1 MALTTNQ
8 IELAGTIDAYVQQIV
23 AGGGGDEEILRTMS
37 DYMAPFKQLL
47 DMSSRQEMDLLCQQY
62 AGFNRFARL
71 LEQMAQGIADG
82 SLTVPKERKQ
92 KPRKPKPKRDK

>member
-8 IELAGTIDAYVQQIV
+8 KELAGTIDAYVQQIV
-23 AGGGGDEEILRTMS
+23 ADGGGDEEILRTMS

-47 DMSSRQEMDLLCQQY
+47 DMSSPQEMDLLCRQY

-82 SLTVPKERKQ
+82 SLTLPKKRKQ
-92 KPRKPKPKRDK
+92 KPRKPKPRREK

>member
-8 IELAGTIDAYVQQIV
+8 MELAGTIDAYVQQIV

-71 LEQMAQGIADG
+71 LEQTAQGIADG

-92 KPRKPKPKRDK
+92 KPRKPKPRRDK

>member
-23 AGGGGDEEILRTMS
+23 ASGGGDEEILRTMS
-37 DYMAPFKQLL
+37 DYMASFKQLL
-47 DMSSRQEMDLLCQQY
+47 DMSSRQEMDLLCQRY

-92 KPRKPKPKRDK
+92 KPRKPKPRRDK

>member
-1 MALTTNQ
+1 MTLTTNQ
-8 IELAGTIDAYVQQIV
+8 IELADTIDAYVQQII
-23 AGGGGDEEILRTMS
+23 AGGGSDEEILHTMS
-37 DYMAPFKQLL
+37 DYMALFKQLL